1 MKNSRKSTLYG
12 LDGAL
17 AFNILSLQTKCLFSP
32 HILSNFFL
40 LIFHYSIFLFQY
52 LLVCLHMSGCLF
64 GSNIPGKVF
73 LPFLDAISSCMSA
86 DVWWLASVRP
96 AVRSSHR
103 LEPASVHCSLY
114 PVYCTVYSVVYS
126 VHCTVHCTQNVF
138 PVQSGSH
145 SAPLEVLKGWAG
157 PGDTVSPGWQGL
169 HNWLQPGGWKG
180 THKVSQGIRLI
191 ERTQL
196 ALYWSWQWGR
206 DNAQTCPDM
215 PTAQTCHCFSQGD
228 FSVAELEMW

>member
-1 MKNSRKSTLYG
+1 
-12 LDGAL
+12 
-17 AFNILSLQTKCLFSP
+17 
-32 HILSNFFL
+32 
-40 LIFHYSIFLFQY
+40 
-52 LLVCLHMSGCLF
+52 
-64 GSNIPGKVF
+64 
-73 LPFLDAISSCMSA
+73 MSA

-180 THKVSQGIRLI
+180 LIRSHKASGWLRGHNWPYIGPDSEAGTMPRH
-191 ERTQL
+191 
-196 ALYWSWQWGR
+196 
-206 DNAQTCPDM
+206 AQTCPLPRHAIAFPRETSLWQSWKCDRSRIKF
-215 PTAQTCHCFSQGD
+215 TTTNFI
-228 FSVAELEMW
+228 